1 MENKRNSS
9 IKKAKLIITIVDRN
23 KTEFYAD
30 VISGFESNLQMVMYG
45 NGTAPNGVLQSLG
58 LNNEKGIIFSVVRN
72 DLIKKVLNTL
82 EDKFKS
88 IRNGKG
94 VAVVVP
100 ISSVM
105 GLSIYQFIF
114 PFQKNTHHKCYTL
127 NTHIFLIT
135 PLL

>member
-1 MENKRNSS
+1 MESKRKSS

-45 NGTAPNGVLQSLG
+45 HGTAPNAVLESLG
-58 LNNEKGIIFSVVRN
+58 LNNDKGIIFSVIRN
-72 DLIKKVLNTL
+72 DLVKQVLSTL
-82 EDKFKS
+82 DDKFNS

-94 VAVVVP
+94 IAVVLP

-105 GLSIYQFIF
+105 GLSLYQFMI
-114 PFQKNTHHKCYTL
+114 NNRT
-127 NTHIFLIT
+127 NRGE
-135 PLL
+135 

>member
-1 MENKRNSS
+1 MENKKNQS

-30 VISGFESNLQMVMYG
+30 VISGFDSNLQMVMYG
-45 NGTAPNGVLQSLG
+45 NGTAPNAVLENLG
-58 LNNEKGIIFSVVRN
+58 FNNEKGIIFSVVQN
-72 DLIKKVLNTL
+72 EKIKAVLNTL
-82 EDKFKS
+82 DDKFKS

-105 GLSIYQFIF
+105 GISLYQFMI
-114 PFQKNTHHKCYTL
+114 NNRT
-127 NTHIFLIT
+127 NRGE
-135 PLL
+135 

>member
-1 MENKRNSS
+1 MENKKNTS

-30 VISGFESNLQMVMYG
+30 VISQHESNLQMIMYG
-45 NGTAPNGVLQSLG
+45 NGTAPTHALETLG
-58 LNNEKGIIFSVVRN
+58 LSNEKGIIFSVVRT
-72 DLIKKVLNTL
+72 DKITKVLNTL
-82 EDKFKS
+82 EEKFNT

-105 GLSIYQFIF
+105 GLSIYQFMI
-114 PFQKNTHHKCYTL
+114 NNRT
-127 NTHIFLIT
+127 NRGV
-135 PLL
+135 

>member
-1 MENKRNSS
+1 MDNKKNSS

-30 VISGFESNLQMVMYG
+30 VISQHESNLQMIMYG
-45 NGTAPNGVLQSLG
+45 NGTAPTQALENLG
-58 LNNEKGIIFSVVRN
+58 LSNEKGIILSVVRN
-72 DLIKKVLNTL
+72 DKITKVLNTL
-82 EDKFKS
+82 DEKFKT

-105 GLSIYQFIF
+105 GLSIYQFMI
-114 PFQKNTHHKCYTL
+114 N
-127 NTHIFLIT
+127 NRINRGV
-135 PLL
+135 

>member
-30 VISGFESNLQMVMYG
+30 VISQYESNLQMVMYG
-45 NGTAPNGVLQSLG
+45 NGTAPNGVLESLG
-58 LNNEKGIIFSVVRN
+58 FNNEKGIIFSVVRN
-72 DLIKKVLNTL
+72 ELITKVLNTL
-82 EDKFKS
+82 DDKFKS

-105 GLSIYQFIF
+105 GLSIYQFMI
-114 PFQKNTHHKCYTL
+114 NNRT
-127 NTHIFLIT
+127 NRGE
-135 PLL
+135 

>member
-1 MENKRNSS
+1 MENKKNQS

-30 VISGFESNLQMVMYG
+30 VISGFDSNLQMVMYG
-45 NGTAPNGVLQSLG
+45 NGTAPNAVLENLVF
-58 LNNEKGIIFSVVRN
+58 NNEKGIIFSVVQN
-72 DLIKKVLNTL
+72 EKITAVLNTL

-105 GLSIYQFIF
+105 GISLYQFMI
-114 PFQKNTHHKCYTL
+114 NNRT
-127 NTHIFLIT
+127 NRGE
-135 PLL
+135 